1 MSKYRTS
8 VRRPDA
14 KPIRRQHPIWRG
26 IGCMIIVIVPLL
38 SYAIAVVTLPLFS
51 ARGLVPYE
59 FTTMPLAP
67 DWLWKFVPRLAW
79 LVEQVISHYNIKAH
93 LALALIYTI
102 FLGGFLALVYAI
114 LYQVFGPSR
123 YGPMD
128 APPPKVKVKKY
139 TR

>member
-1 MSKYRTS
+1 
-8 VRRPDA
+8 
-14 KPIRRQHPIWRG
+14 
-26 IGCMIIVIVPLL
+26 MIIVIVPLL